1 MNLINNVKKLFFIKM
16 HLMCAS
22 LKSNK
27 LIYGMYSSIP
37 LLVPPNPRL
46 VKGVKRN
53 ESTFREQTM
62 WCKAAVKD
70 VCVCGKRVCGF
81 SSYRTLFGKYLI

>member
-16 HLMCAS
+16 HSMRAS

-27 LIYGMYSSIP
+27 LIYGMYSSIS
-37 LLVPPNPRL
+37 LKVPPNPGL

-53 ESTFREQTM
+53 ESTFREQTVTVTTFPNNGIALTTSFLSGS
-62 WCKAAVKD
+62 CE
-70 VCVCGKRVCGF
+70 
-81 SSYRTLFGKYLI
+81 T